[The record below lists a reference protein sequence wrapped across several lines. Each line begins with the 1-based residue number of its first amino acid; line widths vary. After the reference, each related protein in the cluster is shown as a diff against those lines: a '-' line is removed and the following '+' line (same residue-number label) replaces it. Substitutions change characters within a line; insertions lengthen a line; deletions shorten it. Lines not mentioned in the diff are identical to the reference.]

1 MSQNTT
7 TPSLDT
13 TARILQELKDLA
25 QSMVASPLFGGVA
38 ALSTTTD
45 SCEAAVSKP
54 PHPTAAAGG
63 VENATAHHSVKQSQ
77 VAKKHADPSFAAG
90 SAVAPLDSLGND
102 VDHIIDRIL
111 LTTQQPTT
119 RAPPTTAAASL
130 PQQKHKESTNTT
142 GATKE
147 IAAATTS
154 TLHYDDSTT
163 AQSPNVPLQRQ
174 TTAQHRNNT
183 SQNTSLNASALTSG
197 GGGDQTPPV
206 DMDGSTF
213 DGVKTLVLFLNSD
226 PERFE
231 QLTRSIWAPEHVEV
245 PVSEDAS
252 EEDLAMWVRLPSF
265 PFGGGVTDAQ
275 ERYLFH
281 KYCETRLG
289 SKGNSPQNRHRGG
302 GGHHHHRS
310 PKDTPARITLDA
322 FRTQSYREALV
333 GSELR
338 GWRPDSV
345 SDFVVEVEPDVVFD
359 AHTAKAARRLKLAE
373 AMNHS
378 EHGMAA
384 VIQLRVIMDPLKT
397 GFEED
402 KEYNIQPG
410 QVVANRFQIV
420 DLLGTAT
427 FSRAVRAYD
436 LHQPIVDDSGA
447 HVGFLEVCLKI
458 INNSKEFFD
467 QSLDEIRLLQ
477 LINSKADPDDAH
489 VVRLIDFFYYKEH
502 TFLVTELLSDNLYE
516 YAKFNREHESE
527 YYFTLAR
534 LRSLAR
540 QILTALAYIHSLNL
554 MHCDLKPENI
564 LFVSHRR
571 CIVKVIDFGSSCFLS
586 DHLSSYIQSRSYRA
600 PEVILG
606 ADYDG
611 RIDVWS
617 VGAILAELVTGDV
630 LFSSETVPEMLARIV
645 AICGKPLPRAMLWE
659 GRHTQDFVTK
669 FGCIYETGNKERD
682 ENAEDSYY
690 LYTPMPLEVSEDGS
704 QLPDAQLPY
713 AMLRAKLAASGMTDP
728 MFVDFIQQCLTL
740 DHHVRPTAQ
749 ELLGHPFLFEYNDD
763 NAQGGNSGSGD
774 SAASS
779 LDDDVTDIEPEY
791 EEDDEE
797 EEDGGTGD
805 DADQ

>member
-1 MSQNTT
+1 MSHSTT
-7 TPSLDT
+7 SPSLDT

-25 QSMVASPLFGGVA
+25 QSMVASPLIAGVIGGTSD
-38 ALSTTTD
+38 STQAKGRTAEGGENMLASTAN
-45 SCEAAVSKP
+45 SAVKQ
-54 PHPTAAAGG
+54 
-63 VENATAHHSVKQSQ
+63 QSQ
-77 VAKKHADPSFAAG
+77 VASSASALGHKKHADPV
-90 SAVAPLDSLGND
+90 AVAKSPLDAAAD
-102 VDHIIDRIL
+102 VDQLIAKML
-111 LTTQQPTT
+111 LTTTQPV
-119 RAPPTTAAASL
+119 APAALESTAASFTQPHSVVKGVARSEGEPGQQL
-130 PQQKHKESTNTT
+130 PQR
-142 GATKE
+142 
-147 IAAATTS
+147 
-154 TLHYDDSTT
+154 
-163 AQSPNVPLQRQ
+163 QSS
-174 TTAQHRNNT
+174 QHRN
-183 SQNTSLNASALTSG
+183 QNTSLNASVLTSG
-197 GGGDQTPPV
+197 DATPPV

-231 QLTRSIWAPEHVEV
+231 QLTRSIWAPEDVEV

-252 EEDLAMWVRLPSF
+252 EDEDLAVWVRLPSF

-275 ERYLFH
+275 ECYLFH
-281 KYCETRLG
+281 KYCEARLG
-289 SKGNSPQNRHRGG
+289 SKGNSPSHYRRGS
-302 GGHHHHRS
+302 HNHNHHHRS
-310 PKDTPARITLDA
+310 PKDTPARITLQA
-322 FRTQSYREALV
+322 FRARAYREALI

-338 GWRPDSV
+338 TWRPDSV

-359 AHTAKAARRLKLAE
+359 AHTAKSARRLQLTE
-373 AMNHS
+373 AMNS
-378 EHGMAA
+378 NSNSASSMAA

-436 LHQPIVDDSGA
+436 LHQPVHDETGV
-447 HVGFLEVCLKI
+447 HVGYLEVCLKI

-527 YYFTLAR
+527 FYFTLSR

-617 VGAILAELVTGDV
+617 IGAILAELVTGDV

-645 AICGKPLPRAMLWE
+645 AICGMPLPRAMLWE

-690 LYTPMPLEVSEDGS
+690 LYTPVPLEVSEDGA
-704 QLPDAQLPY
+704 QLPDAALPY

-728 MFVDFIQQCLTL
+728 MFLDFVQQCLTL

-749 ELLGHPFLFEYNDD
+749 ELLGHPFLFVPDEDD
-763 NAQGGNSGSGD
+763 EAARGGGGGGSGD
-774 SAASS
+774 DSDSGNEAAS
-779 LDDDVTDIEPEY
+779 LDGDVTDIEPEY
-791 EEDDEE
+791 EEEDADVDEE
-797 EEDGGTGD
+797 QTEHDKE
-805 DADQ
+805 Q